1 VAGASVLVTKMSS
14 KGQVVIPESLRNELN
29 LDSGCVF
36 VVYGN
41 SDSDAILLKRLR
53 IEDPAK
59 EFEKLA
65 DWGAAHA
72 KKLGLDTSPQAIV
85 RAQHKRRAKV

>member
-1 VAGASVLVTKMSS
+1 MSS
-14 KGQVVIPESLRNELN
+14 KGQVVIPEQLRKEMV

-41 SDSDAILLKRLR
+41 SGSDAILLKRLR
-53 IEDPAK
+53 IDDPAK

-72 KKLGLDTSPQAIV
+72 KRLGLDTRPQAIV
-85 RAQHKRRAKV
+85 RAQHKRRAKN